1 MAQNYYL
8 MHHGVKGMKWGVR
21 KTPEQLG
28 YRRSS
33 RASGSFQDTVKKAT
47 TPTIKR
53 GKGKENITPAEK
65 IASDGRKITDEL
77 STMSNRASKNRS
89 RKGNNASKMSDA
101 ELRQAINRLNMEKQY
116 DELLQSRNTSRGKE
130 TVDNILA
137 YTGSILAIAGAGLS
151 IYTTI
156 KGMK

>member
-8 MHHGVKGMKWGVR
+8 MHHGIKGMKWGVR
-21 KTPEQLG
+21 RTPEQLG

-33 RASGSFQDTVKKAT
+33 RSRGSLQETVQKAT

-77 STMSNRASKNRS
+77 STMSNRSSRNRS
-89 RKGNNASKMSDA
+89 RRNSTASNMSDE
-101 ELRQAINRLNMEKQY
+101 ELRRAINRLNMEKQY
-116 DELLQSRNTSRGKE
+116 NDLLQSQSTSKGKE

-137 YTGSILAIAGAGLS
+137 YTGSVLAIAGAGLS

>member
-21 KTPEQLG
+21 RTPEQLG
-28 YRRSS
+28 YR
-33 RASGSFQDTVKKAT
+33 GSTKTGGSLQDTVRKET
-47 TPTIKR
+47 TPTVKR
-53 GKGKENITPAEK
+53 GKGKDNITPAEK
-65 IASDGRKITDEL
+65 ITSDGRRITDEL
-77 STMSNRASKNRS
+77 STMSNRASRNRTRKNS
-89 RKGNNASKMSDA
+89 NVSQMSDA

-116 DELLQSRNTSRGKE
+116 NDLLQSSSTSKGKQ

-137 YTGSILAIAGAGLS
+137 YTGSVLAIAGAGLS